1 MKELFDHK
9 AKIVCT
15 IGPASEDEAI
25 LRKLILAGMDIAR
38 LNFSHGTHEEHLR
51 KIERIRKIS
60 GEIGKPVAIMQD
72 LQGPKI
78 RIGTFK
84 NPPINLKSGDKFTIT
99 IRPVQGDQT
108 IVSTTYQNLPFDVK
122 PGDFILV
129 NDGLIKL
136 KVLSTTTEDVHCE
149 VVNGGSL
156 YDRRGIN
163 LPGVKIS
170 EPSLTDKDK
179 DDLRFGLEHDIDYVA
194 LSFVRDAESVIELRQ
209 FMGDRAVPIV
219 SKLEK
224 PEALEN
230 LEAIIKESD
239 AIMVARGDLGVEIST
254 EKVPSVQ
261 KLIIEKCMDHSK
273 PVITA
278 TQMLDSMMVNP
289 RPTRAEATDVAN
301 AIFDGSDAVMLS
313 GESAFGKY
321 PLESVQMMNAI
332 IRESEKHRKYFRLHP
347 DLENELS
354 EHAFSY
360 SICHA
365 AARAAQEI
373 KARYIVV
380 LTRSGYTARTMSHF
394 RPDVPILA
402 LTSNPK
408 TFRRMNLY
416 WGAIPLYVDKDLFI
430 SGELDDLQN
439 LLLKGGWIENG
450 DRLIIISGSSRR
462 QGGTNLLR
470 LHEVKITG

>member
-15 IGPASEDEAI
+15 IGPASESEPM

-38 LNFSHGTHEEHLR
+38 LNFSHGTHQEHLR
-51 KIERIRKIS
+51 KIERIRKVS
-60 GEIGKPVAIMQD
+60 GDIGKPVAIMQD

-84 NPPINLKSGDKFTIT
+84 NPPINLKQGDKFTIT
-99 IRPVQGDQT
+99 TRPVIGDQT
-108 IVSTTYQNLPFDVK
+108 IVSTTYQHLPLDVK
-122 PGDFILV
+122 PGDYILV

-136 KVLSTTTEDVHCE
+136 KVLSTDAENVYCE

-170 EPSLTDKDK
+170 EPSLTEKDK
-179 DDLRFGLEHDIDYVA
+179 DDLKFGLEHHVDYVA
-194 LSFVRDAESVIELRQ
+194 LSFVRDAESIVQLRQ
-209 FMGDRAVPIV
+209 FMGKQAVPIV

-224 PEALEN
+224 PEALQN

-239 AIMVARGDLGVEIST
+239 AVMVARGDLGVEISA

-261 KLIIEKCMDHSK
+261 KQIIEKCLKYSK

-313 GESAFGKY
+313 GETAFGKY
-321 PLESVQMMNAI
+321 PLESVEMMKSI
-332 IRESEKHRKYFRLHP
+332 IRESERHRQYFRIIP
-347 DLENELS
+347 DQEMTFQ
-354 EHAFSY
+354 EHRFSF

-365 AARAAQEI
+365 AARAAEEI
-373 KARYIVV
+373 GARYIVV

-394 RPDVPILA
+394 RPSVPILA
-402 LTSNPK
+402 LTSNLK
-408 TFRRMNLY
+408 TFRRMSLY
-416 WGAIPLYVDKDLFI
+416 WGVIPLFVADDLFVTDDLKDL
-430 SGELDDLQN
+430 QW
-439 LLLKGGWIENG
+439 LLSQGGWIKNE
-450 DRLIIISGSSRR
+450 DRLIVIAGSSRK
-462 QGGTNLLR
+462 QGGTNLMR
-470 LHEVKITG
+470 LHEVRM

>member
-1 MKELFDHK
+1 MKDLFDHK

-15 IGPASEDEAI
+15 IGPASDDESV
-25 LRKLILAGMDIAR
+25 LRKLILSGMDIAR

-60 GEIGKPVAIMQD
+60 YEIGKPVAIMQD

-84 NPPINLKSGDKFTIT
+84 NPPIHLKQGDTFTIT
-99 IRPVQGDQT
+99 IRPVTGDQNM
-108 IVSTTYQNLPFDVK
+108 VSTTYRNLPNDVH

-136 KVLSTTTEDVHCE
+136 KVLTTTKEDVHCE

-170 EPSLTDKDK
+170 EPSLTEKDK
-179 DDLRFGLEHDIDYVA
+179 DDLKFGLDHDIDYVA
-194 LSFVRDAESVIELRQ
+194 LSFVRDAESVVQLRR

-224 PEALEN
+224 PEALQN
-230 LEAIIKESD
+230 LDAIIKESD
-239 AIMVARGDLGVEIST
+239 AVMVARGDLGVEIST

-261 KLIIEKCMDHSK
+261 KQIIEKCMLCST

-313 GESAFGKY
+313 GETAFGKY
-321 PLESVQMMNAI
+321 PVESVQMMRAI
-332 IRESEKHRKYFRLHP
+332 IRESEQHRKYFRLNP
-347 DLENELS
+347 DR
-354 EHAFSY
+354 EHTLQEHQFSY

-365 AARAAQEI
+365 ASHAAEEI
-373 KARYIVV
+373 GARYIVV

-394 RPDVPILA
+394 RPSVPVLA
-402 LTSNPK
+402 LTGNAK

-416 WGAIPLYVDKDLFI
+416 WGVVPIFVDKDLFV
-430 SGELDDLQN
+430 SGELSDLQT
-439 LLLKGGWIENG
+439 LLLQDGWIKNE
-450 DRLIIISGSSRR
+450 DRLVIIAGSSRK

-470 LHEVKITG
+470 LHEVKL